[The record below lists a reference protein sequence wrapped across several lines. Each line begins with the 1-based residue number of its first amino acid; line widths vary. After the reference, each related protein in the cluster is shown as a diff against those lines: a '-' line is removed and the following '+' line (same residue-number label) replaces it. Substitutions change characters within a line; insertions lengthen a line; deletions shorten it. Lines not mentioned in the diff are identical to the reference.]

1 MSKFTLDDILN
12 AVSIPLEIDGVGFRL
27 VPMSSRAIAA
37 WNRVMFEEPKPGED
51 GKVTLEARL
60 DHADKQRDK
69 QLQLLADHMR
79 ASVTSGDAK
88 KVTAKWLGDAVPQV
102 VLQDLAEFFVEG
114 KRPAWAEGVASGN

>member
-1 MSKFTLDDILN
+1 MSRFTLDDILN
-12 AVSIPLEIDGVGFRL
+12 AVSIPLEIDGVEFRL

-51 GKVTLEARL
+51 GKVTLVARL
-60 DHADKQRDK
+60 EHAERQRER
-69 QLQLLADHMR
+69 QLALLADHMK
-79 ASVTSGDAK
+79 ACVTSGDKK
-88 KVTAKWLGDAVPQV
+88 KVTAKWLGDAVPRT

>member
-1 MSKFTLDDILN
+1 MSRFTLDDILN
-12 AVSIPLEIDGVGFRL
+12 AVSIALEVDGIEFRL

-51 GKVTLEARL
+51 GKVTIEARL
-60 DHADKQRDK
+60 EHVERQREK
-69 QLQLLADHMR
+69 QLQLLADHMKGC
-79 ASVTSGDAK
+79 VTSGNKA

-114 KRPAWAEGVASGN
+114 KRPAWAEGGASGN